1 MFGSDF
7 FILQPSN
14 LLDLLSCEDVGSK
27 GKKKNMLEVGPN
39 FVHFVVY
46 DGKNGSLKM

>member
-1 MFGSDF
+1 MSAAKE
-7 FILQPSN
+7 I
-14 LLDLLSCEDVGSK
+14 
-27 GKKKNMLEVGPN
+27 KKNMLEVDPN